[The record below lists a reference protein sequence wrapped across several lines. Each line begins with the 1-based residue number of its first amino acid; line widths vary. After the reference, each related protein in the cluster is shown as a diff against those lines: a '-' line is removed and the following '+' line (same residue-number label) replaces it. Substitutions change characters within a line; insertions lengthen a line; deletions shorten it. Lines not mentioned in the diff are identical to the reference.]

1 MNIISQ
7 CVNTGANHT
16 PFLNHFQTFHSRVIL
31 THAQSAKRK
40 KTTAQHLTKLRL
52 TIKTWIKLK
61 WNMPFLNRKK
71 KKKPASNNRRVL
83 ITAIFCGNSERSRLV
98 KKLKCWK
105 IFPVVRRKSLH
116 QIVKNAAIDESLC
129 DTFLDEKPN
138 KRFSFDKKK
147 RTLAAVHGISFC
159 GVRTRT

>member
-1 MNIISQ
+1 MSWHEII
-7 CVNTGANHT
+7 T
-16 PFLNHFQTFHSRVIL
+16 PDFT
-31 THAQSAKRK
+31 
-40 KTTAQHLTKLRL
+40 
-52 TIKTWIKLK
+52 IKLK
-61 WNMPFLNRKK
+61 RDKHCNNYSESPWTELLLEMPFWYTFPSLNPVACLSSTEKPKK
-71 KKKPASNNRRVL
+71 NKPASNNRRVL

-98 KKLKCWK
+98 KKLKFWK

-138 KRFSFDKKK
+138 KRFSFEKQK

-159 GVRTRT
+159 GVSTRTW

>member
-1 MNIISQ
+1 MCKHGRKSHAILKPFSDISLTRHPDTRTVRKTKKNN
-7 CVNTGANHT
+7 CAT
-16 PFLNHFQTFHSRVIL
+16 PY
-31 THAQSAKRK
+31 K
-40 KTTAQHLTKLRL
+40 
-52 TIKTWIKLK
+52 IKTDDQ
-61 WNMPFLNRKK
+61 NMNKTQMKHAFPQPKK

-138 KRFSFDKKK
+138 KRFSFEKKK